1 MVIRITVL
9 KTITSNEIFKGKIP
23 NHIPE
28 ESKGPCSKHHV
39 GEHFTCNTYECPNG
53 FCNWAYADIQKD
65 LTDLHYD
72 SPPYY
77 ERWLKGKRVNYVSC
91 TNGLAPV
98 IFKIE
103 KVCDDER

>member
-1 MVIRITVL
+1 VPIKITVV
-9 KTITSNEIFKGKIP
+9 KTIAPEDVFRGDIP
-23 NHIPE
+23 GYIPE
-28 ESKGPCSKHHV
+28 ESRTACTRHV
-39 GEHFTCNTYECPNG
+39 VGDTFTSQTHECPDG

-65 LTDLHYD
+65 ISDLHYD

-77 ERWLKGKRVNYVSC
+77 ERWLKGHRVNYISC

-103 KVCDDER
+103 RVHDE

>member
-9 KTITSNEIFKGKIP
+9 KTITPDDIFKGKIP
-23 NHIPE
+23 EHLPE
-28 ESKGPCSKHHV
+28 ESRRPCSKHRV
-39 GEHFTCNTYECPNG
+39 GDQFTCNTIECPDG

-103 KVCDDER
+103 RVDHE

>member
-1 MVIRITVL
+1 MPIKITVV
-9 KTITSNEIFKGKIP
+9 KTIAPEDVFRGDIP
-23 NHIPE
+23 GYIPE
-28 ESKGPCSKHHV
+28 ESRTACTRHV
-39 GEHFTCNTYECPNG
+39 VGDTFTSQTHECPDG

-65 LTDLHYD
+65 ISDLHYD

-77 ERWLKGKRVNYVSC
+77 ERWLKGHRVNYISC

-103 KVCDDER
+103 RAHGE

>member
-1 MVIRITVL
+1 MAVIITVVKML
-9 KTITSNEIFKGKIP
+9 YADEVFKGDIP
-23 NHIPE
+23 EHIPI
-28 ESKGPCSKHHV
+28 ESRGPCKKHRV
-39 GEHFTCNTYECPNG
+39 GDQFTCVTHECPEG

-65 LTDLHYD
+65 ITDLHYD

-77 ERWLKGKRVNYVSC
+77 ERWLKGERINYVSC

-103 KVCDDER
+103 RVDDE